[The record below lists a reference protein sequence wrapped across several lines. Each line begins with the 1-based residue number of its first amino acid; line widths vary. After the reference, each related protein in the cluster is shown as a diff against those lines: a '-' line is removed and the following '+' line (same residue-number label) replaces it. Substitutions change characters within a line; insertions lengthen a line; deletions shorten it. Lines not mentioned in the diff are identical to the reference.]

1 MSWIAAAGLAVSAG
15 VSIARGAKQ
24 KKDAKKMADG
34 NPFPNQEIPAA
45 ILENQQKAKLYENQ
59 GLPSEQYQQGIRNIN
74 RNSAAALIT
83 ATDRRG
89 GLGMASTIQQGA
101 NDAKLNLDVANAN
114 AVRQNQQRAMQQ
126 NNVLGQWQNNVWD
139 WNKRQK
145 YMQTAAAARALMGAG
160 NANINQGIDRGLSAA
175 TKVGDSYVNK
185 KGGFVDTT
193 DLDTPLQTGKYI
205 GDIQGTV
212 NQDDFNIPNAP
223 TVFGGNNNGYNSIMG
238 LNKPFVYN
246 NPRSRRI

>member
-1 MSWIAAAGLAVSAG
+1 MPFPIIAAASLLSGGMSALQGLSQQRKG
-15 VSIARGAKQ
+15 RQIAAN
-24 KKDAKKMADG
+24 

-59 GLPSEQYQQGIRNIN
+59 GLPSEQYQQAMRNIN
-74 RNSAAALIT
+74 RNSTAALRT

-89 GLGMASTIQQGA
+89 GLGMASTIQQAA

-145 YMQTAAAARALMGAG
+145 YMQTAASARALMGAG
-160 NANINQGIDRGLSAA
+160 NANLNQGMDRTLGGILSGSDYLS
-175 TKVGDSYVNK
+175 KLFGKSNK
-185 KGGFVDTT
+185 SSSDTT
-193 DLDTPLQTGKYI
+193 DLDSFP
-205 GDIQGTV
+205 
-212 NQDDFNIPNAP
+212 
-223 TVFGGNNNGYNSIMG
+223 S
-238 LNKPFVYN
+238 
-246 NPRSRRI
+246 